1 MLPRLLRMR
10 MNPAELAGQV
20 SSHRPLQVQSRRSLR
35 WATMDETHGRLL
47 CDRSTRR
54 KAKPYLGDAC
64 CTSSGPPD
72 PEDRRHSLENKPS
85 WYVVAKD
92 DRVAHPTMQ
101 RFCAQRMRATI
112 YEADGGHI
120 SMLSNPDLVIE
131 VIREAADAVTASC
144 LR

>member
-1 MLPRLLRMR
+1 LQKKFPVTDLFKFNHVEVSDGLLWMKPTAGCFAIDLPEGRQNLI
-10 MNPAELAGQV
+10 
-20 SSHRPLQVQSRRSLR
+20 
-35 WATMDETHGRLL
+35 WATHAAPAADLL
-47 CDRSTRR
+47 TQKIAGTAWRT
-54 KAKPYLGDAC
+54 
-64 CTSSGPPD
+64 
-72 PEDRRHSLENKPS
+72 KPS